1 MGGLLDAMSFL
12 GGVGERA
19 REYDVEENKRAQKIA
34 ELKAKRTDELL
45 KTKWTSAKEK
55 RDAHEKKNNDAID
68 AGVDSISGQMI
79 LKGIDTS
86 DEYWKIRNAEG
97 DSYTHATLFELGET
111 PTITY
116 ADEDALYKKELKNQG
131 TTAGRIFESL
141 GGPKRDEVTN
151 VPTDIESGSTSTYRR
166 GKSIANTAQQTT
178 KMDSWKNVDADEK
191 EWQFKWRTY
200 QTDYTDA
207 VEKYKDS
214 PKSEEAKQVFSQ
226 LTQDRRTLLYGK
238 GEGKTDWQRKYNL
251 HLLDRPKSDDFVTDK
266 DFDLQMKKWKHGY
279 NILKLGANYDDKTK
293 SGKDQIISL
302 WNDEGIQVKVMRTDN
317 PDDMFD
323 GMPGWR
329 QFGGA
334 EKDKTTSTAVT
345 AGTIKTVNFEG
356 KDQKI
361 IYTGSS
367 EDVFDG
373 MKGWRTIGSTK
384 DISAQKTPNLQLTY
398 NAQGEKVNIVWT
410 GNTKD
415 VFEGK
420 PGWQQVG
427 GAEPAKELSV
437 AEQKWAPIQ
446 IIVDAIQE
454 GRTVTQAQLDA
465 AEFIT
470 RMTKDAI
477 PQKYHEVLDTW
488 NLSTLT
494 VRDLSSTH
502 SFSLNGKS
510 VPATTENIKL
520 KAQEIGISPQDL
532 KKNLYNLKKK

>member
-12 GGVGERA
+12 GGVGDRA

-45 KTKWTSAKEK
+45 KTKWTSAKKK
-55 RDAHEKKNNDAID
+55 RDAHSEINTK
-68 AGVDSISGQMI
+68 VDSAGGVASLSGQML
-79 LKGIDTS
+79 LKGIDNS
-86 DEYWKIRNAEG
+86 DEYWKRRVAEG

-116 ADEDALYKKELKNQG
+116 ADEDAIYKKTLKNQG
-131 TTAGRIFESL
+131 TTSGRIFESL

-151 VPTDIESGSTSTYRR
+151 VPTDIESGNASTYRR

-207 VEKYKDS
+207 IEKYKDS

-266 DFDLQMKKWKHGY
+266 AFDLHMKKWKHGY

-334 EKDKTTSTAVT
+334 EKDTATSTPKIGDKQEVYVSGNSGA
-345 AGTIKTVNFEG
+345 K
-356 KDQKI
+356 QKLY
-361 IYTGSS
+361 YTGSDTDS
-367 EDVFDG
+367 FNG
-373 MKGWRTIGSTK
+373 KFIGWTTIGGTSGIPEASFTK
-384 DISAQKTPNLQLTY
+384 QRWDLIQ
-398 NAQGEKVNIVWT
+398 
-410 GNTKD
+410 
-415 VFEGK
+415 
-420 PGWQQVG
+420 
-427 GAEPAKELSV
+427 
-437 AEQKWAPIQ
+437 APIYAA
-446 IIVDAIQE
+446 IKGGTKVDPKDWEAF
-454 GRTVTQAQLDA
+454 RLYTLSN
-465 AEFIT
+465 
-470 RMTKDAI
+470 KDAI
-477 PQKYHEVLDTW
+477 GIEYQSVLNSLESLAEDGLSYPSITIEVDE
-488 NLSTLT
+488 
-494 VRDLSSTH
+494 
-502 SFSLNGKS
+502 KK
-510 VPATTENIKL
+510 VPATMANMIL
-520 KAQEIGISPQDL
+520 KAKESNISL
-532 KKNLYNLKKK
+532 KSFRNQLYKHYLSKQIPK